1 MIKQGK
7 RVHIWLPF
15 ILLFFGFS
23 FLEFRLYCLQIL
35 DHEKL
40 SKEAQGSQDRIIEV
54 FPKRGIIYDR
64 NLEKLAINVPSHSL
78 YARPKE
84 ISHPEEIAGQL
95 SSILEVETAGLA
107 ERLKKEATF
116 VWLKRKLSLAQ
127 KEMIDNLDLEGIGF
141 IEEAQRFYPQ
151 KELACHLL
159 GFTGVDNQGLA
170 GVELHYDKELQ
181 GEKGRF
187 WLKRDGLGYE
197 ISFTKESLQDLVPG
211 KGIVLTI
218 DNVIQS
224 IVEQEISL
232 ALQER
237 EATSVE
243 AVFMDPRTGEILA
256 LANKPDYDP
265 NSYSNYSSFSRRDRI
280 VQSLYEPGS
289 AFKPITASAL
299 LEEGLVDQEEEIYCG
314 ESVKVANHVI
324 HDWHSF
330 NQNFTLAE
338 ILINSSNVGVVKLAS
353 RMEKEIFS
361 KYLHLFG
368 FGEKTGLDLP
378 GEERG
383 ILRSASSW
391 SLTDLPCIA
400 MGQGIAVTPLQMVT
414 ALSALINGGELLRP
428 YLVKYVRSPE
438 GKIVEENGPVVRR
451 RAISS
456 FTSNQIREL
465 LGQVVEQ
472 GTGRKAKVEGYSI
485 GGKTGT
491 AQIPAPDRRGY
502 LPDKYISSFI
512 GFAPVDSP
520 VIAGIVVIR
529 EPTGAYYGGEIAA
542 PLFGKIM
549 KRVLPYLNILPQKEE
564 WVERKVI
571 DFTLAAMVSSG
582 KKVEDR

>member
-1 MIKQGK
+1 MINQSK

-40 SKEAQGSQDRIIEV
+40 SKEVQKSQDRVIEIL
-54 FPKRGIIYDR
+54 PERGIIYDR
-64 NLEKLAINVPSHSL
+64 NLEKLAINVPSYSL
-78 YARPKE
+78 YAHPKK
-84 ISHPEEIAGQL
+84 ISHSERVAELL
-95 SSILEVETAGLA
+95 SSILEVETASLA
-107 ERLKKEATF
+107 KNLKKETTF
-116 VWLKRKLSLAQ
+116 IWLKRKLPLAQ
-127 KEMIDNLDLEGIGF
+127 KKMIDDLHLEGIGF
-141 IEEAQRFYPQ
+141 IEETERFYPQ

-170 GVELHYDKELQ
+170 GVELHYDKELR

-211 KGIVLTI
+211 KDIVLTI
-218 DNVIQS
+218 DNIIQS

-232 ALQER
+232 ALEER
-237 EATSVE
+237 KAKSVE

-265 NSYSNYSSFSRRDRI
+265 NQYSSYSSFSRKNRI
-280 VQSLYEPGS
+280 AQFLYEPGS
-289 AFKPITASAL
+289 AFKPITISAL
-299 LEEGLVDQEEEIYCG
+299 LEEELVDQKEEIYCG
-314 ESVKVANHVI
+314 ESVKVAHHII
-324 HDWHSF
+324 HDWRSF
-330 NQNFTLAE
+330 NQNFTVAE
-338 ILINSSNVGVVKLAS
+338 IMKNSSNVGVVKLAS
-353 RMEKEIFS
+353 RMKKEVFS
-361 KYLHLFG
+361 KYIRLFG

-378 GEERG
+378 GEEGG
-383 ILRSASSW
+383 ILRSVSSW

-400 MGQGIAVTPLQMVT
+400 MGQAIAVTPLQMVT

-428 YLVKYVRSPE
+428 YLVKYVCSSE
-438 GKIVEENGPVVRR
+438 GKIIKKNGPAVRR
-451 RAISS
+451 RVISS
-456 FTSNQIREL
+456 SVSSQMREL

-472 GTGRKAKVEGYSI
+472 GTGGKAKIRGYSM

-491 AQIPAPDRRGY
+491 AQIPSSNGRGY
-502 LPDKYISSFI
+502 LPNKYISSFM
-512 GFAPVDSP
+512 GFASVDSP
-520 VIAGIVVIR
+520 VIAGIVVIK

-564 WVERKVI
+564 WVERKVV
-571 DFTLAAMVSSG
+571 DFS
-582 KKVEDR
+582 

>member
-1 MIKQGK
+1 MIKKSK

-15 ILLFFGFS
+15 ILLFFGFF

-35 DHEKL
+35 DYEKF
-40 SKEAQGSQDRIIEV
+40 SKEAQESQDRIVEIL
-54 FPKRGIIYDR
+54 PKRGIIYDR
-64 NLEKLAINVPSHSL
+64 NLEKLAINVPAYSF
-78 YARPKE
+78 YAHPKE
-84 ISHPEEIAGQL
+84 ISHPEKVAEQL
-95 SSILEVETAGLA
+95 SSILEVETARLA
-107 ERLKKEATF
+107 KSLKKETTF
-116 VWLKRKLSLAQ
+116 VWLKRKLSFAQ
-127 KEMIDNLDLEGIGF
+127 KEVIDDLHLKGIGF
-141 IEEAQRFYPQ
+141 IEETERFYPQ

-170 GVELHYDKELQ
+170 GVELYYDKDLR

-197 ISFTKESLQDLVPG
+197 ISSTKESLQDLVPG
-211 KGIVLTI
+211 KEIVLTI
-218 DNVIQS
+218 DNIIQS

-232 ALQER
+232 ALEER
-237 EATSVE
+237 KAKSVE
-243 AVFMDPRTGEILA
+243 ALFMDPRTGEILA

-265 NSYSNYSSFSRRDRI
+265 NSYSSYSSFSRKDRI

-289 AFKPITASAL
+289 AFKPITISAL
-299 LEEGLVDQEEEIYCG
+299 LEEGLVDQEEGIYCG
-314 ESVKVANHVI
+314 ESIKVANHII
-324 HDWHSF
+324 HDWRPF

-338 ILINSSNVGVVKLAS
+338 IMKNSSNVGVVKLAS
-353 RMEKEIFS
+353 RMKKEVFS
-361 KYLHLFG
+361 KYIYLFG
-368 FGEKTGLDLP
+368 FGEKTNLDLP

-383 ILRSASSW
+383 ILRSPSSW

-438 GKIVEENGPVVRR
+438 GEIVEKNGPVVRGR
-451 RAISS
+451 VISS
-456 FTSNQIREL
+456 FVSSQMREL

-472 GTGRKAKVEGYSI
+472 GTGRRAKVEGYSI

-502 LPDKYISSFI
+502 LSDKYISSFM
-512 GFAPVDSP
+512 GFASVDSP
-520 VIAGIVVIR
+520 VIAGIVVIK

-564 WVERKVI
+564 WVERKVV
-571 DFTLAAMVSSG
+571 DFS
-582 KKVEDR
+582 